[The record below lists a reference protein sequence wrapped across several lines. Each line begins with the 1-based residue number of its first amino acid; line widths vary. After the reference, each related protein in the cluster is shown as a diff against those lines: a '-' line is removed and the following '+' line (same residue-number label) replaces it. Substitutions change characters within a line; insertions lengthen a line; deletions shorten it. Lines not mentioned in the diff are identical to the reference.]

1 MNIYYFS
8 GTGNSL
14 YTARLL
20 AGSVPGARAVPI
32 LSVESGETRLSG
44 PSGIVFP
51 VYMFRLPRLVEAFLE
66 GLRGPGSLFAVAV
79 CGGEV
84 GGVFSDIRR
93 LTRRAG
99 ITLDSAFK
107 VTLPSNYLP
116 FGEAP
121 AGAVLEDLYESA
133 DQTISRIAETL
144 TAGERFSEPQT
155 DLYRRMVYPGLLYA
169 MGYRFMKNLDRQ
181 FAVDGR
187 CTGCGMCAEVCPVGN
202 ITLSAGR
209 PVWHHGCEQCFG
221 CVNLCPEEAIQ
232 AGARTE
238 GLRRYRNP
246 RVSVREI
253 IDQKRGAAGTQ
264 GSSLPSAT

>member
-99 ITLDSAFK
+99 ITLDSA
-107 VTLPSNYLP
+107 
-116 FGEAP
+116 
-121 AGAVLEDLYESA
+121 

-187 CTGCGMCAEVCPVGN
+187 CTGCGMCAEVCPVAN

-209 PVWHHGCEQCFG
+209 PVWHHDCEQCFG